1 MILALRAALIAHV
14 GKDRFDLWF
23 EDPERV
29 RLEDGK
35 LIVCAAD
42 AFSLDRLR
50 KAFRE
55 EIEYVATRTLGRTP
69 EIVFRVEAASEAKSA
84 GDARSAGAR
93 SGERASSNHKDGSNV
108 ARPRVSSSTAGGGA
122 SDGQAPAPAM
132 RSERT
137 ESSQG
142 SDGVVR
148 RRYAA
153 LEDFVVGD
161 GSMVALTAATM
172 CVQRCGQVSPVF
184 FYGPNGCG
192 KTHLLEGI
200 LAEARRRDLVRRA
213 VYLSSEQFTTQF
225 VDALRGSGL
234 PNFRRKYR
242 DVELL
247 VLDDLQF
254 FAGKRATIV
263 ELQHTLDHLLR
274 SGRQIVLAADRPPSE
289 LNELGGELIAR
300 FTGGLVCGIELPER
314 STRLK
319 IVQKLAEKRRMEV
332 PAEVAGLIA
341 DHIHGDVRQIAGAL
355 NRLHASSF
363 ALSRPITVD
372 LATQALSDIFR
383 AAQKVVRLPDVE
395 KAICEVFGIDASALH
410 SKKKSRTISHPR
422 MLAMWLSRKY
432 TRAAFAD
439 IGEYFGNRTHSTVI
453 SAQKKVDQWVAEK
466 SNVSMPQ
473 GDIDIQEIIRRL
485 EQRLRA
491 V

>member
-1 MILALRAALIAHV
+1 MILALRAALIAQV
-14 GKDRFDLWF
+14 GKERFDLWF

-29 RLEDGK
+29 RLEEGR
-35 LIVCAAD
+35 LVICAAD

-55 EIEYVATRTLGRTP
+55 EIEFVATKTLGRTP
-69 EIVFRVEAASEAKSA
+69 EIVFRVESATDRSAEQGASARRQDEPRVAAGPRLAPQTSRS
-84 GDARSAGAR
+84 SAGA
-93 SGERASSNHKDGSNV
+93 ER
-108 ARPRVSSSTAGGGA
+108 T
-122 SDGQAPAPAM
+122 GQAPAPRPARAEGEQAVEGPSSSDAM
-132 RSERT
+132 P
-137 ESSQG
+137 
-142 SDGVVR
+142 R
-148 RRYAA
+148 RKFAQ
-153 LEDFVVGD
+153 LEDFVVSD
-161 GSMVALTAATM
+161 GSMVAHTAATM

-200 LAEARRRDLVRRA
+200 LSETRRRGLVRRA

-274 SGRQIVLAADRPPSE
+274 AGRQIVLAADRPPSE
-289 LNELGGELIAR
+289 LNELGSELIAR
-300 FTGGLVCGIELPER
+300 FTGGLVCGVELPER
-314 STRLK
+314 SARLR
-319 IVQKLAEKRRMEV
+319 IVQRLAERRRMEV
-332 PAEVAGLIA
+332 PAEVAAQIA

-355 NRLHASSF
+355 NRLHAASF
-363 ALSRPITVD
+363 AMSKPVSVE
-372 LATQALSDIFR
+372 LATVALSDIFR

-432 TRAAFAD
+432 TRSAFAD

-466 SNVSMPQ
+466 SNLAMPQ
-473 GDIDIQEIIRRL
+473 GDIDIQEVIRRL

-491 V
+491 M

>member
-1 MILALRAALIAHV
+1 MILALRAALIAQV
-14 GKDRFDLWF
+14 GKERFDLWF

-29 RLEDGK
+29 RLEEGR
-35 LIVCAAD
+35 LVICAAD

-50 KAFRE
+50 KTFRE
-55 EIEYVATRTLGRTP
+55 EIEFVATKTLGRTP
-69 EIVFRVEAASEAKSA
+69 EIVFRVESAAERKAQPGASAPRQDEPRAAAPRLASQTYRSSSEA
-84 GDARSAGAR
+84 GGAAPASR
-93 SGERASSNHKDGSNV
+93 PTRGEADRADG
-108 ARPRVSSSTAGGGA
+108 PSSSETM
-122 SDGQAPAPAM
+122 P
-132 RSERT
+132 
-137 ESSQG
+137 
-142 SDGVVR
+142 R
-148 RRYAA
+148 RKFAQ
-153 LEDFVVGD
+153 LDEFVVGD
-161 GSMVALTAATM
+161 GSMVAHTAATM

-200 LAEARRRDLVRRA
+200 LSETRRRGLVRRA

-274 SGRQIVLAADRPPSE
+274 AGRQIVLAADRPPSE
-289 LNELGGELIAR
+289 LNELGSELIAR
-300 FTGGLVCGIELPER
+300 FTGGLVCGVELPER
-314 STRLK
+314 SARLR
-319 IVQKLAEKRRMEV
+319 IVQRLAERRRMEV
-332 PAEVAGLIA
+332 PAEVAAQIA

-355 NRLHASSF
+355 NRLHAASF
-363 ALSRPITVD
+363 AMSKPVSVE
-372 LATQALSDIFR
+372 LATVALSDIFR

-432 TRAAFAD
+432 TRSAFAD

-466 SNVSMPQ
+466 SNLAMPQ
-473 GDIDIQEIIRRL
+473 GDIDIQEVIRRL

-491 V
+491 M

>member
-1 MILALRAALIAHV
+1 MILALRAALIAQV
-14 GKDRFDLWF
+14 GKERFDLWF

-29 RLEDGK
+29 RLEEGR
-35 LIVCAAD
+35 LVICAAD

-50 KAFRE
+50 KTFRE
-55 EIEYVATRTLGRTP
+55 EIEFVATKTLGRTP
-69 EIVFRVEAASEAKSA
+69 EIVFRVESAAERKAEPGASTRRADEPRAAGPRLASHASRSASEASGA
-84 GDARSAGAR
+84 APRPIRGDAD
-93 SGERASSNHKDGSNV
+93 RAEG
-108 ARPRVSSSTAGGGA
+108 SSS
-122 SDGQAPAPAM
+122 DAM
-132 RSERT
+132 P
-137 ESSQG
+137 
-142 SDGVVR
+142 R
-148 RRYAA
+148 RKYAQ
-153 LEDFVVGD
+153 LDEFVVGD
-161 GSMVALTAATM
+161 GSIVAHTAANM

-184 FYGPNGCG
+184 FYGPNGSG

-200 LAEARRRDLVRRA
+200 LAETRRRGLVRRA

-274 SGRQIVLAADRPPSE
+274 AGRQIVLAADRPPSE
-289 LNELGGELIAR
+289 LNELGSELIAR

-314 STRLK
+314 SARLR
-319 IVQKLAEKRRMEV
+319 IVQRLAERRRMEV
-332 PAEVAGLIA
+332 PAEVAAMIA

-355 NRLHASSF
+355 NRLHAASF
-363 ALSRPITVD
+363 AMSRPVSVE
-372 LATQALSDIFR
+372 LATVALSDIFR

-410 SKKKSRTISHPR
+410 SKKKSRTVSHPR

-432 TRAAFAD
+432 TRSAFAD

-466 SNVSMPQ
+466 SNLAMPQ
-473 GDIDIQEIIRRL
+473 GDVDIQEVIRRL